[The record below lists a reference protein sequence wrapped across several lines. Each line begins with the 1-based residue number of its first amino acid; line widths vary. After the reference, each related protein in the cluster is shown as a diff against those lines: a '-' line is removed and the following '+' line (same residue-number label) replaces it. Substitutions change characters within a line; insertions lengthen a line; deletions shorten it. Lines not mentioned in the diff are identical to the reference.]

1 MATLGQMIGK
11 VEDNL
16 SVTNNAGATVKLR
29 VFYGFSGMADSDV
42 KTCLVGSGTRIAF
55 QRVLRPMSSDEIK
68 ALDNQTFDACTIGRK
83 IVTRE
88 ERIATF
94 KTAFVN
100 AGVNDAQA
108 TELAVAAVDNPQLLN
123 ITKDDEDDLE

>member
-1 MATLGQMIGK
+1 MSTLGQMIGK

-16 SVTNNAGATVKLR
+16 SVTNNADEVVKIR
-29 VFYGFSGMADSDV
+29 VFYDFTSMGNSDV

-55 QRVLRPMSSDEIK
+55 QRVLRPMSKDEIK
-68 ALDNQTFDACTIGRK
+68 SLDGQTFDACTIGRK

-88 ERIATF
+88 ERIAQF

-100 AGVNDAQA
+100 AGVEDLQA
-108 TELAVAAVDNPQLLN
+108 ETLAIAAVDNPALLT
-123 ITKDDEDDLE
+123 ITKSDEDDLE